1 MKLLLTSVFAVLH
14 FAANAQTNN
23 ENLPE
28 KIRKQFT
35 GAWSLVAVENTNA
48 DGSKTLPYGENP
60 AGLLVFSANGD
71 YAIQI
76 LKAVRPKVAAN
87 DKNKA
92 TPEENA
98 ALVQG
103 NNSHFGTYSVD
114 TKNQTI
120 TFNVLHAFYP
130 NWEGTVQVRS
140 YTLAND
146 ELSYVVTNTTNGG
159 AITAK
164 VVWKKKQILCSVI
177 HCFFSQKLKN
187 E

>member
-1 MKLLLTSVFAVLH
+1 MKYLILAAFTTLFTALQAQDNRDLLS
-14 FAANAQTNN
+14 
-23 ENLPE
+23 PE
-28 KIRKQFT
+28 IERRFVGT
-35 GAWSLVAVENTNA
+35 WSLVAVENTNG

-60 AGLLVFSANGD
+60 VGMLVLTDAGE

-103 NNSHFGTYSVD
+103 NNSHFGTYAVD
-114 TKNQTI
+114 ETKHTI
-120 TFNVLHAFYP
+120 TFNVQYAFYP
-130 NWEGTVQVRS
+130 NWEGGVQVRS
-140 YTLAND
+140 YLLENNVLT
-146 ELSYVVTNTTNGG
+146 YVVTNTTNGG

-164 VVWKKKQILCSVI
+164 VIWKKIFKNPDRILSPC
-177 HCFFSQKLKN
+177 QD
-187 E
+187 